1 MGCKFPFLKRVCP
14 QEPVQQYGQLYQEKA
29 DNFPLEA
36 GIIQSVTRQ
45 MRMIKNA
52 ISATGLFRGNPLL
65 PCQYT
70 LPCPDVGH
78 QTHQTA

>member
-1 MGCKFPFLKRVCP
+1 M
-14 QEPVQQYGQLYQEKA
+14 QESVQQYGQLHQEKA

-52 ISATGLFRGNPLL
+52 ISATGSFRGNPLL

-70 LPCPDVGH
+70 LPCPRCGTSNSSNCLNKVKACG
-78 QTHQTA
+78 